1 MNKPKKNKVTER
13 VVPEVPA
20 VPVVTKIDRY
30 TFRYPVPETKEDLL
44 ALHKC
49 LQDTGVNSIGD
60 LEVKA
65 SRL

>member
-1 MNKPKKNKVTER
+1 MSKTKKIEEVKSDEVVAVTTNVEKTR
-13 VVPEVPA
+13 E
-20 VPVVTKIDRY
+20 
-30 TFRYPVPETKEDLL
+30 TFTYQVPETKEDFL

-65 SRL
+65 SKL